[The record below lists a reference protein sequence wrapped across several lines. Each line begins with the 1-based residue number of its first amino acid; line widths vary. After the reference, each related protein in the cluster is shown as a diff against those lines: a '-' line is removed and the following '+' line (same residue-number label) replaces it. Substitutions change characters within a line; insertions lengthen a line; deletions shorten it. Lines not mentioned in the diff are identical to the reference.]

1 MLFRSID
8 SLSHS
13 LSHLNIISSFIFYY
27 FLIII
32 YSFYIHSQQL
42 YFLMK
47 SIIFTTFFTILS
59 QESYQNLMWKIV
71 TSSNLNP
78 LLKLYFYSLIL
89 ANNNMLLKIY
99 CENIV
104 VEFLNC
110 HFFFI
115 YYFFFL
121 SFYHSYV
128 SFLLFF
134 LLVFLHHTHIP
145 IYPFPLPF
153 FSPPSTFQDLPLSF
167 FLQLS
172 FNLFFFQHVI

>member
-1 MLFRSID
+1 
-8 SLSHS
+8 
-13 LSHLNIISSFIFYY
+13 
-27 FLIII
+27 
-32 YSFYIHSQQL
+32 
-42 YFLMK
+42 MK
-47 SIIFTTFFTILS
+47 SIIFTTFFAILS
-59 QESYQNLMWKIV
+59 QESHRNLMWKIV

-89 ANNNMLLKIY
+89 VNNNMLLKIY
-99 CENIV
+99 CENIM

-110 HFFFI
+110 HFFFL
-115 YYFFFL
+115 YYFSFL
-121 SFYHSYV
+121 SFYHSFV

-134 LLVFLHHTHIP
+134 LLVFLHHTRIP

-172 FNLFFFQHVI
+172 FNLFFFQHII